1 MVIDIRTVYLKIGD
15 YPLLKELNDQKAMEN
30 DKGRIV
36 GVSAGL
42 YSVEQNNKTVYARSR
57 GVFRQKG
64 IKPVVGDY
72 VELNYEEN
80 TQPVIWGIQ
89 ERKNFII
96 RPPLANIDLAV
107 LVVSSCEPK
116 PNALILDKL
125 AAIFESKGIET
136 VFVFTKIDRADA
148 EVFKEIYEGVGYKT
162 FSVNNATGD
171 GAERVAAYLRGKTSA
186 LIGNTGVGKSSLMN
200 YIAPEVSH
208 KTSEISKKLGR
219 GKHTTRE
226 VRLYKIGE
234 NTYTADT
241 PGFSTV
247 EIGKYGAIPSSELA
261 ESFRE
266 FSDYLGGCRFKDCA
280 HIKEDGCLLRA
291 AAEEGKISRS
301 RYDSYCKLF
310 AQAVNEENN
319 RFK

>member
-1 MVIDIRTVYLKIGD
+1 MKG
-15 YPLLKELNDQKAMEN
+15 N
-30 DKGRIV
+30 KGRIM

-42 YSVEQNNKTVYARSR
+42 YSVEYNDQIVFARSR

-64 IKPVVGDY
+64 IKPVPGDY
-72 VELNYEEN
+72 VLLNFEEN
-80 TQPVIWGIQ
+80 TQPVIWEI
-89 ERKNFII
+89 EDRKNYII
-96 RPPLANIDLAV
+96 RPPLANIDIAV
-107 LVVSSCEPK
+107 PVVSSCEPK

-148 EVFKEIYEGVGYKT
+148 EIFKEIYERVGYKT
-162 FSVNNATGD
+162 FSVNNTTGE
-171 GAERVAAYLRGKTSA
+171 GAEKVAEYLKGKTSA

-200 YIAPEVSH
+200 YIAPGVSH

-226 VRLYKIGE
+226 VRLYKTGE

-266 FSDYLGGCRFKDCA
+266 FLDYLGGCRFKDCA

-301 RYDSYCKLF
+301 RYESYCRLF
-310 AQAVNEENN
+310 AEAVSRENN